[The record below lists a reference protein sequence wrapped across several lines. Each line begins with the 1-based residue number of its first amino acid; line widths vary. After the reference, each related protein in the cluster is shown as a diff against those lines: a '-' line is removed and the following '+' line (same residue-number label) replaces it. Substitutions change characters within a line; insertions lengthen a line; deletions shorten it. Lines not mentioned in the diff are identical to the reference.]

1 MPGVGDTYE
10 LHDHERVAV
19 TALTPELLEVEAEWG
34 AAEHRPL
41 AHVHAAQDE
50 RFVVHEGELTIDAGG
65 QRRTLRA
72 GDTAD
77 VARGTPHRMWNSGE
91 TPARA
96 TWQIRPALRTADFW
110 TAVDAARRTRPTDAH
125 GMLTPVAA
133 APLLHEYR
141 TEFALALPAPVR
153 AVATTTL
160 RIAARLRGY

>member
-1 MPGVGDTYE
+1 MPQAGDTYD
-10 LHDHERVAV
+10 LHDHERVTV
-19 TALTPELLEVEAEWG
+19 TTLTHELLEVEAEWG

-50 RFVVHEGELTIDAGG
+50 RFVVHEGELTLDAGG

-72 GDTAD
+72 GDNAD
-77 VARGTPHRMWNSGE
+77 VPRGTPHRMWNSGS
-91 TPARA
+91 TPVRA
-96 TWQIRPALRTADFW
+96 TWQTRPALRTADFW
-110 TAVDAARRTRPTDAH
+110 AAVHAARRTCPTDAH

-153 AVATTTL
+153 ATAMTAL
-160 RIAARLRGY
+160 RVAARLRGY

>member
-77 VARGTPHRMWNSGE
+77 VARGTPHRMWNSGT

-153 AVATTTL
+153 APAMTAL
-160 RIAARLRGY
+160 RVAARLRGY